1 MFDLPKTYIEPTK
14 MTKSTKSDIFDEDL
28 DIVLQMADEGKSD
41 DEIIKWIE
49 SQESSEQIFDFF
61 NTVMQ
66 GYSVKHDE
74 NNENL

>member
-1 MFDLPKTYIEPTK
+1 

>member
-1 MFDLPKTYIEPTK
+1 MFDLPKTCIEPTK
-14 MTKSTKSDIFDEDL
+14 MTKSTKSDISDEDL

-74 NNENL
+74 NNENI

>member
-1 MFDLPKTYIEPTK
+1 
-14 MTKSTKSDIFDEDL
+14 MTKSTKSDISDKDL
-28 DIVLQMADEGKSD
+28 DTVLQMADEGKSD

-61 NTVMQ
+61 NTVIQ